1 MVNSRRVK
9 MEKIIRILLLE
20 DNPSDSDLIKY
31 ELRKNKLKFS
41 IIETKNK
48 SEFIKAI
55 ENNLPDLVLSDFN
68 LPDIDG
74 EEALRILRDKDND
87 IPFILVSANIGEEKA
102 VELMRNGANDF
113 VMKDKLARLS
123 PAIIREL
130 QEYENRINAKKE
142 HEELEQYKEQ
152 LEELV
157 EKRTKEL
164 TEKNID
170 LERLNKL
177 FVNREHRIKELR
189 DELKKY
195 EK

>member
-1 MVNSRRVK
+1 
-9 MEKIIRILLLE
+9 
-20 DNPSDSDLIKY
+20 
-31 ELRKNKLKFS
+31 
-41 IIETKNK
+41 
-48 SEFIKAI
+48 
-55 ENNLPDLVLSDFN
+55 
-68 LPDIDG
+68 
-74 EEALRILRDKDND
+74 
-87 IPFILVSANIGEEKA
+87 
-102 VELMRNGANDF
+102 
-113 VMKDKLARLS
+113 
-123 PAIIREL
+123 
-130 QEYENRINAKKE
+130 INAKKE